1 MAGVKAQTALITGFR
16 LSLAGHSPARSPG
29 TCVLRYDARAREP
42 GVAVMAADASAAI
55 GQRSLGDPSLLF
67 PLKPPLLRGCPR
79 TSMAEMQYPLEID
92 FDYAKVSRDIFHQP
106 PLSGLQRWA
115 PLLLPLVPELSL
127 GEGGTA
133 LIPSHRIARWAG
145 LDGPIWL
152 KDESRNPTWSHKD
165 RLNYCIVSTAVANGA
180 RGIAIASTGNH
191 GASAAA
197 YARRAGLRCVVI
209 STPDAQRAFEHFQTA
224 LGSDFLLVSP
234 QERWPTLNR
243 IVEETGFMPASNLT
257 RFHTGN
263 PFGPEGYKT
272 IAYEIFNQL
281 GGCAPGTIVLPTGY
295 GELLFGVAKGFRELK
310 NLGVSDAI
318 PQIVSAEP
326 AVRAP
331 LARAMSRNVAAAEV
345 TGPSSLAAGIACTV
359 SSYRATVALRET
371 RGRPLTFH
379 EEVVAEATRQLAH
392 EGLWQEYSGVAGL
405 AALREARER
414 GEAFAEPV
422 VTVLTSTGLK
432 EIPTSPVVS
441 SSAPGPLLDGVIA
454 SLKRE

>member
-1 MAGVKAQTALITGFR
+1 MTTA
-16 LSLAGHSPARSPG
+16 S
-29 TCVLRYDARAREP
+29 V
-42 GVAVMAADASAAI
+42 SAAI
-55 GQRSLGDPSLLF
+55 GQRSLGDPKLLW
-67 PLKPPLLRGCPR
+67 PLDRPLLRGCPS
-79 TSMAEMQYPLEID
+79 TSTPDMQYPLEID
-92 FDYAKVSRDIFHQP
+92 FDYCKVSNEIFHQP
-106 PLSGLQRWA
+106 PLPGLQRWA
-115 PLLLPLVPELSL
+115 PLLPPLAEELSL

-133 LIPSHRIARWAG
+133 LVASHRMARWIG
-145 LDGPIWL
+145 LEGPIWL

-165 RLNYCIVSTAVANGA
+165 RLNYCIVSTALLNGA
-180 RGIAIASTGNH
+180 RGIAVASSGNH

-272 IAYEIFNQL
+272 IAYEIFGQL

-331 LARAMSRNVAAAEV
+331 LARAMSRNVAASEV
-345 TGPSSLAAGIACTV
+345 TGPPSLAAGIACTV
-359 SSYRATVALRET
+359 SSYRAVVALRET
-371 RGRPLTFH
+371 SGRPLTFH
-379 EEVVAEATRQLAH
+379 EDVLAEALRELAH

-405 AALREARER
+405 AALREARAR
-414 GEAFAEPV
+414 GEIFAEPV
-422 VTVLTSTGLK
+422 VAVLTSTGLK
-432 EIPTSPVVS
+432 DVPASPIP
-441 SSAPGPLLDGVIA
+441 SSAAAPPSLDDVIA
-454 SLKRE
+454 SLQRT